1 MIPTR
6 QENNDIWP
14 CRAVQLRSVF
24 WWKGEDAWFVTTI
37 WRWHHGSYTHTDG
50 SQFRKNTDLRAGEED
65 QHRRDTERGSHK
77 SAFSEESKV
86 DNQRGGWGWGAIAL
100 VQKFLH
106 YCPPPSPHLKPVS
119 SITQI
124 ICRPQGIG
132 DLISLYVFP
141 RIFHFICL
149 LRLNQ
154 GK

>member
-1 MIPTR
+1 MT
-6 QENNDIWP
+6 
-14 CRAVQLRSVF
+14 CRAVQLRSVL
-24 WWKGEDAWFVTTI
+24 WRKGEDVWFVPTF
-37 WRWHHGSYTHTDG
+37 WRWHRGSHAHTDS
-50 SQFRKNTDLRAGEED
+50 SQFRKNTDLRTGEED
-65 QHRRDTERGSHK
+65 RHRRDPESSSHK
-77 SAFSEESKV
+77 SAFSEESKMET
-86 DNQRGGWGWGAIAL
+86 REAGEWEEAIAL
-100 VQKFLH
+100 GQKFLH

-141 RIFHFICL
+141 RIFHFIRL